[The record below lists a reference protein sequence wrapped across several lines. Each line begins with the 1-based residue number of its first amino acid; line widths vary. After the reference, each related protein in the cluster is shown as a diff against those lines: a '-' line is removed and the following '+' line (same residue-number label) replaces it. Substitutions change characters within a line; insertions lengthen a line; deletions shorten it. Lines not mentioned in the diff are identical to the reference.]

1 MTKGK
6 ARGPGPGTATI
17 YALVGG
23 PALMRVLA
31 PLTAIDAALL
41 FGLSGLPWIGAFA
54 LFVVLYAP
62 LLAGRRRA

>member
-17 YALVGG
+17 YALVGAT
-23 PALMRVLA
+23 ALMRVLV

-41 FGLSGLPWIGAFA
+41 FGLSGLAWIGAFA
-54 LFVVLYAP
+54 LFVVLYGP
-62 LLAGRRRA
+62 LLVRARRA